1 MKKFSWL
8 FSFVLALTFSALVV
22 GGGRKQA
29 PKPKP
34 SKCQRMWAT
43 TPEYAENPYFNTNER
58 IIVME

>member
-1 MKKFSWL
+1 MAKTKKEE
-8 FSFVLALTFSALVV
+8 VIEEPLAKETATVE
-22 GGGRKQA
+22 A

-43 TPEYAENPYFNTNER
+43 TPEYMVNPYFTTNER